1 MIYIIAGARPNFMKI
16 APLIK
21 QMKKVSLKFKL
32 IHTGQHYDFRMSEIF
47 FKDLEI
53 PEPDIHLN
61 VGSYS
66 HAVQTAKI
74 MIEFE
79 KYLLKDMPSLVIVV
93 GDVNSTLACSLTAKK
108 LGIKIAHI
116 EAGLRSFDMNM
127 PEEINRI
134 LTDHIS
140 DYLFV
145 SEESG
150 LINLKKEGIDSG
162 KVFLVGNIMIENLI
176 NNLEKARTQI
186 GHNPGFSKYAL
197 MTFHRPEN
205 VDSKENLEKVI
216 DVINFVQDQLKVIFV
231 FHPRTEKNIDKYNL
245 RDKFQKNVYLS
256 KPLGY
261 LQFLYL
267 MLNAKLIITDS
278 GGIQEEASF
287 LRIPVLTARETTERP
302 ITVEKGTNTI
312 TGTNLEII
320 RKNVTNIL
328 LRNYKKGE
336 KIAKWDS
343 SVSKR
348 IIRILTNLH

>member
-1 MIYIIAGARPNFMKI
+1 MKQENI
-16 APLIK
+16 R
-21 QMKKVSLKFKL
+21 FKL
-32 IHTGQHYDFRMSEIF
+32 IHTGQHYDFRMSKLF

-53 PEPDIHLN
+53 PEPDINLD
-61 VGSYS
+61 VGSCS
-66 HAVQTAKI
+66 HAVQTARI

-79 KYLLKDMPSLVIVV
+79 KCLLKDKPSLVIVV

-134 LTDHIS
+134 LTDHLS

-145 SEESG
+145 SEKSG

-176 NNLEKARTQI
+176 NNLEKAKNQVDHTV
-186 GHNPGFSKYAL
+186 GHNIDYNLGFSKYAL
-197 MTFHRPEN
+197 TTFHRPEN

-216 DVINFVQDQLKVIFV
+216 DVINFVQEQLKVIFIL
-231 FHPRTEKNIDKYNL
+231 HPRTEKNIDKYNL

-320 RKNVTNIL
+320 RKKVVNIL
-328 LRNYKKGE
+328 LGNYKKGQ